1 MPMKTL
7 QIKPAKKLSGEISV
21 QGDKS
26 ISHRA
31 VILGSIAEGTTRVTN
46 FLPSEDCIRTIK
58 AFEAMGI
65 NIEMNRNTLIIN
77 GKGLNGLTEPNDVM
91 DMRNSGTS
99 ARLLCGLLSGQPF
112 FSVMTGDSSLGRR
125 PMKRIAEPLRMMGA
139 AIWGRGGGDFLPM
152 CIKGSETE
160 GITYKLPVA
169 SAQVKSAILFAGLYA
184 KGITSVEEITTSRD
198 HTERMMVYFGINLM
212 RKGSILIVEGGE
224 KPSAKEVEVPGD
236 ISAAAFFMVGASL
249 IEGSEVVIKDV
260 GINPTRTGIIDILRK
275 MGASI
280 EISNQRE
287 MGAEPAGD
295 IRIKSALLKGIE
307 IKGDVIPRCVDELPV
322 ICIAAAVAE
331 GETVIKDASELR
343 VKESDRIAVMAE
355 CLSRVG
361 VEVETYPDGMR
372 IKGGMGLK
380 GTVCNSHGD
389 HRIAMSMA
397 IAGLITEGEMTI
409 EDTECINTS
418 FPEFEETLRKLV
430 KRIN

>member
-91 DMRNSGTS
+91 DMGNSGTS

-112 FSVMTGDSSLGRR
+112 FSVMTGDSSLRRR
-125 PMKRIAEPLRMMGA
+125 PMKRVADPLRMMGA
-139 AIWGRGGGDFLPM
+139 TIWGRGGGDFLPM
-152 CIKGSETE
+152 CIKGSEIK

-184 KGITSVEEITTSRD
+184 KGRTSVEEITTSRD

-260 GINPTRTGIIDILRK
+260 GINPTRTGIIDILMK

-280 EISNQRE
+280 EILNQRK

-295 IRIKSALLKGIE
+295 IRIKSALLKGVE
-307 IKGDVIPRCVDELPV
+307 IKGDIIPRCVDELPV

>member
-91 DMRNSGTS
+91 DMGNSGTS

-112 FSVMTGDSSLGRR
+112 FSVMTGDSSLRRR
-125 PMKRIAEPLRMMGA
+125 PMKRVADPLRMMGA
-139 AIWGRGGGDFLPM
+139 TIWGRGGGDFLPM
-152 CIKGSETE
+152 CIKGSEIK

-184 KGITSVEEITTSRD
+184 KGRTSVEEITTSRD

-295 IRIKSALLKGIE
+295 IRIKSALLKGVE
-307 IKGDVIPRCVDELPV
+307 IKGDIIPRCVDELPV

-361 VEVETYPDGMR
+361 VEVETYPDGIR
-372 IKGGMGLK
+372 IKGGRGFK

>member
-91 DMRNSGTS
+91 DMGNSGTS

-112 FSVMTGDSSLGRR
+112 FSVMTGDSSLRRR
-125 PMKRIAEPLRMMGA
+125 PMKRVADPLRMMGA
-139 AIWGRGGGDFLPM
+139 TIWGRGGGDFLPM
-152 CIKGSETE
+152 CIKGSEIK

-184 KGITSVEEITTSRD
+184 KGRTSVEEITTSRD

>member
-1 MPMKTL
+1 MKTL

-112 FSVMTGDSSLGRR
+112 FSVMTGDSSLRRR
-125 PMKRIAEPLRMMGA
+125 PMKRVADPLRMMGA
-139 AIWGRGGGDFLPM
+139 TIWGRGGGDFLPM
-152 CIKGSETE
+152 CIKGSEIK

-184 KGITSVEEITTSRD
+184 KGITSVEEVTTSRD

-236 ISAAAFFMVGASL
+236 ISAAAFFMVGAS
-249 IEGSEVVIKDV
+249 IVSDSDVVIKDV
-260 GINPTRTGIIDILRK
+260 GINPTRTGIIDILMK

-280 EISNQRE
+280 EILNQRK

-295 IRIKSALLKGIE
+295 IRIKSALLKGVE
-307 IKGDVIPRCVDELPV
+307 IKGDIIPRCVDELPV

-361 VEVETYPDGMR
+361 VEVETYPDGIR
-372 IKGGMGLK
+372 IKGGRGFK

>member
-91 DMRNSGTS
+91 DMGNSGTS

-112 FSVMTGDSSLGRR
+112 FSVMTGDSSLRRR
-125 PMKRIAEPLRMMGA
+125 PMKRVADPLRMMGA
-139 AIWGRGGGDFLPM
+139 TIWGRGGGDFLPM
-152 CIKGSETE
+152 CIKGSEIK

-184 KGITSVEEITTSRD
+184 KGRTSVEEITTSRD
-198 HTERMMVYFGINLM
+198 HTERMMDYFGINLE
-212 RKGSILIVEGGE
+212 RKGTTIIVEGGE
-224 KPSAKEVEVPGD
+224 RPSARNVDVPGD
-236 ISAAAFFMVGASL
+236 ISAAAFFMVGAS
-249 IEGSEVVIKDV
+249 IVSDSDVVIKDV
-260 GINPTRTGIIDILRK
+260 GINPTRTGIIDILMK

-280 EISNQRE
+280 EILNQRK

-295 IRIKSALLKGIE
+295 IRIKSALLKGVE
-307 IKGDVIPRCVDELPV
+307 IKGDIIPRCVDELPV

-361 VEVETYPDGMR
+361 VEVETYPDGIR
-372 IKGGMGLK
+372 IKGGRGFK